1 MFYSRGR
8 TLGVFMRLYSTWE
21 YGLRK
26 VVVGVDS
33 LDVLRCIRNFDSS
46 SGTSSLILHVQN
58 LISCDWEV
66 TTQNLFKEGNKVA
79 DRFARAVRLKDL
91 GVMVHYRPRLD
102 VVAMFQQDR

>member
-1 MFYSRGR
+1 MANIHH
-8 TLGVFMRLYSTWE
+8 
-21 YGLRK
+21 
-26 VVVGVDS
+26 
-33 LDVLRCIRNFDSS
+33 VLRACPTVVATWQALIKPEKLNFDSS

-79 DRFARAVRLKDL
+79 DRFARAVRLEDL
-91 GVMVHYRPRLD
+91 GVMVHYRPRLE